1 MESIR
6 QIVSELANRK
16 DPLTILSNEEI
27 VVFSLA
33 ETYVSLVKA
42 TYNVNTDPVELFIRN
57 LKLNKIHGYGRA
69 RQDLVNVAQAI
80 KLNVNT
86 RGSGALP
93 IVSDKEIVES
103 K

>member
-1 MESIR
+1 MEAIR
-6 QIVSELANRK
+6 QIVNELTNRK

-27 VVFSLA
+27 LVFSLA

-42 TYNVNTDPVELFIRN
+42 TYNVNTDPIEQFIKT

-80 KLNVNT
+80 KVNIAT
-86 RGSGALP
+86 KGSNALP
-93 IVSDKEIVES
+93 ILSDKDVVEE

>member
-1 MESIR
+1 MEAIR
-6 QIVSELANRK
+6 QIVNELTNRK

-33 ETYVSLVKA
+33 ETYVSLIKN
-42 TYNVNTDPVELFIRN
+42 TYKIETEPIEVFIKT

>member
-1 MESIR
+1 MEAIR
-6 QIVSELANRK
+6 QIVNELTNRK

-42 TYNVNTDPVELFIRN
+42 TYNINTDPVEQFIKT

-69 RQDLVNVAQAI
+69 RADLVNVAQAI
-80 KLNVNT
+80 KVNVAT
-86 RGSGALP
+86 KGSGALP
-93 IVSDKEIVES
+93 IVSDKDVVEE